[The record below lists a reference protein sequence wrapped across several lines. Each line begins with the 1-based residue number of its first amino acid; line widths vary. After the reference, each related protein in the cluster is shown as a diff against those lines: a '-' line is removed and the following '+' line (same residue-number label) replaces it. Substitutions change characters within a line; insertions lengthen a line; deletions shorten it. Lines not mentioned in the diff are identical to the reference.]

1 MTKRK
6 KKSGGSSLFCGC
18 IGKRDE
24 VPPIEH
30 NIVLQQVTT
39 NQPRPPMPSQEELKT
54 KFGEF
59 VVSGVCYY
67 FVYLFYCYFVSPI
80 SSFGDK
86 QYILHTG
93 GGGTL
98 GSGA

>member
-59 VVSGVCYY
+59 VVSAVYYY
-67 FVYLFYCYFVSPI
+67 FLILLLFCITHIKLRGQAIYLFLYF
-80 SSFGDK
+80 
-86 QYILHTG
+86 
-93 GGGTL
+93 
-98 GSGA
+98 